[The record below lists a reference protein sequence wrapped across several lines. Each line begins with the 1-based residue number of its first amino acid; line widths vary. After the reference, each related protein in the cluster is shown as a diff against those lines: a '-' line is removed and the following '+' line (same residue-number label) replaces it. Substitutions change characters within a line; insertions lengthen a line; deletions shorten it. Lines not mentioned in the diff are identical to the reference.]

1 MGLTWKVFKRKS
13 TKIRHTIYKQSRKTS
28 SQISRE
34 KNYVLHGIIYTNI
47 LSSMVDLHIFS
58 LVSHTNVENKYTT
71 SYLKVQNMK
80 DLMEFRNK

>member
-1 MGLTWKVFKRKS
+1 MGLTWKLFKRKS

-34 KNYVLHGIIYTNI
+34 KNYVLHGIIYINI
-47 LSSMVDLHIFS
+47 LHMFS
-58 LVSHTNVENKYTT
+58 LVSYSNVGNKYT